1 MSILN
6 PLYRAVSAI
15 IVAIHAMLTPIFG
28 ADSGVTWALSIV
40 LLTVAM
46 RIVLIPVFVKQVRSQ
61 RAMQVLQ
68 PKMKELQEKYKND
81 KERLNQEMMALW
93 KEHGANPFSGCL
105 PLLLQLP
112 IFFALFH
119 TLRELKP
126 NVAGCND
133 AANSACYH
141 AVNGFSATLIASA
154 AQAKIFGV
162 PISATFRSS
171 ASYLEQLGSSQTAT
185 RTLCLVMTLLMAA
198 TTFISQRQIMARSG
212 PAANAQMAQTQKIML
227 YIFPAF
233 MLLYGFEF
241 PVGVLLYWLTTN
253 FWSMG
258 QQRIILRRMD
268 LQTAAAG
275 PGAPP
280 PAGPPP
286 GAKPKPPPPAQ
297 AKPAKPV
304 GQPRPAPAGGDIA
317 LPPGGAIPPGTPG
330 PGTTRRPPSRS
341 KKRKRGRR

>member
-1 MSILN
+1 MSILD
-6 PLYRAVSAI
+6 PLYRAVSAV
-15 IVAIHAMLTPIFG
+15 IVAIHAVLTPVFG

-40 LLTVAM
+40 LLTIAM
-46 RIVLIPVFVKQVRSQ
+46 RIILIPVFVKQIRNQ

-126 NVAGCND
+126 NVPGCTD
-133 AANSACYH
+133 PANSGCYH
-141 AVNGFSATLIASA
+141 AVNGFSASLIASA

-171 ASYLEQLGSSQTAT
+171 AHFLEQLGSSQTAT

-198 TTFISQRQIMARSG
+198 TTFISQRQLMARSG
-212 PAANAQMAQTQKIML
+212 PAANAQMAQTQKVML

-233 MLLYGFEF
+233 MLFYGFEF

-253 FWSMG
+253 LWSMG
-258 QQRIILRRMD
+258 QQRIVLRRMD
-268 LQTAAAG
+268 VQTAAG
-275 PGAPP
+275 PTVA
-280 PAGPPP
+280 PAGPAP
-286 GAKPKPPPPAQ
+286 GAKPKPPP
-297 AKPAKPV
+297 AKPAN
-304 GQPRPAPAGGDIA
+304 QPRLPAKPAPAGGDIT
-317 LPPGGAIPPGTPG
+317 LPPGGAIPPDAPG
-330 PGTTRRPPSRS
+330 PGANRRPPSRS